1 MSFVQWLRSNSER
14 YLLSAAQERVAKQNG
29 MSLRVKSRGL
39 KDYFWRY
46 VFVPIYFAMP
56 DRLRRKVFH
65 ALPGSHRRVWPKQPD
80 RPRRVHQFSI
90 SKS

>member
-14 YLLSAAQERVAKQNG
+14 YLLAAAQERVAKQQG
-29 MSLRVKSRGL
+29 MKLRVKPRGP
-39 KDYFWRY
+39 KDCFWRY

-56 DRLRRKVFH
+56 NGLRRAVFH

-80 RPRRVHQFSI
+80 RPRRAHEFPI